1 MFLSR
6 PLAAA
11 HLDPNNDALFTGY
24 GGYVSASGQTV
35 SPETA
40 LRLTVV
46 FACVRTI
53 AEAIGQLPLHVY
65 RRQGRGK
72 QVATDHPLYRLLHRR
87 PNHWQTSAE
96 WRETM
101 AAHLVLRGNAYNEI
115 KASPSGLV
123 EALEPLNPDE
133 IQPRVDRTRGIIQ
146 YAHKRPD
153 GTERVLTAGQV
164 LHLRGMSSNGF
175 TGLSPIEQEREA
187 LGYALAAQDYGARFY
202 RNGATMP
209 GWLEHPS
216 NFKTP
221 EDKERFRNGWREA
234 TVGSNRFTTPVLE
247 WGIKYHELGLKH
259 TDMQYLETRKYSDV
273 DIARIF
279 RVPPHM
285 VGILDRA
292 TWANIEQQA
301 IEFVTHTLMP
311 WLVKIEQALERDLLY
326 KLDDTSR
333 VVDDSEH
340 FIKFSPEG
348 LLRGDAKTRA
358 QFYGYGIKDGWL
370 TRNEARELED
380 RDPLDGL
387 DEPLEPL
394 NMARSG
400 DRDWDDGDS
409 GKPKNGG
416 QGDDREARLAMAA
429 AQRVVHKECIAL
441 RRAYDRAKTRGEN
454 GPSEFAAAAEQ
465 FFAAHE
471 AFVAGTLALSPAA
484 AGRYVAS
491 SLAEL
496 RAALETE
503 QHDNQPVIANLLAE
517 WETSKAQWL
526 AHIEDDHEAR
536 PADR

>member
-24 GGYVSASGQTV
+24 GGYVSASGQVV
-35 SPETA
+35 SPDTA

-72 QVATDHPLYRLLHRR
+72 QVATDHPLYRLLHRQ

-115 KASPSGLV
+115 KESPAGLV

-133 IQPRVDRTRGIIQ
+133 VQPRVDRARGVIQ

-153 GTERVLTAGQV
+153 GTERILTAGQV
-164 LHLRGMSSNGF
+164 LHLRGLSSNGF

-209 GWLEHPS
+209 GWLEHPG

-292 TWANIEQQA
+292 TWANMEQQA

-326 KLDDTSR
+326 KLDDANR

-400 DRDWDDGDS
+400 DRGWDDGES
-409 GKPKNGG
+409 GKPKKDG
-416 QGDDREARLAMAA
+416 QGDNRGARLALAA
-429 AQRVVHKECIAL
+429 AQRVVNKECIAL
-441 RRAYDRAKTRGEN
+441 RRAYDRSMTCGTEGLA
-454 GPSEFAAAAEQ
+454 EFTAVAEQ
-465 FFAAHE
+465 FFDSHAEFIADVMAVQE
-471 AFVAGTLALSPAA
+471 STAQLCVEMSLS
-484 AGRYVAS
+484 
-491 SLAEL
+491 EL
-496 RAALETE
+496 RSAIDAESRSNKPIVKDLFS
-503 QHDNQPVIANLLAE
+503 E
-517 WETSKAQWL
+517 WEKSKPNWL
-526 AHIEDDHEAR
+526 AVIYGD
-536 PADR
+536 